1 MPLQEAKKGV
11 VIKVKVQPK
20 AQQDEILGIKGDRLR
35 LRVKA
40 PPQKGRANQACIN
53 LLAKVLSL
61 NKKEIKLISGLKA
74 REKMFFIQNMKLDDL
89 KEKLG
94 IP

>member
-40 PPQKGRANQACIN
+40 PPEKGRANQACIN

-61 NKKEIKLISGLKA
+61 NKKEIKLISGAKA

>member
-1 MPLQEAKKGV
+1 MPLRDTKKGV
-11 VIKVKVQPK
+11 VIKVRVQPK
-20 AQQDEILGIKGDRLR
+20 AKRDEILGVEGGSVR

-40 PPQKGRANQACIN
+40 PPEKGKANQACIN

-61 NKKEIKLISGLKA
+61 NKREIKLISGLKA

-89 KEKLG
+89 KERLE

>member
-1 MPLQEAKKGV
+1 MPLQETKKGV

-40 PPQKGRANQACIN
+40 PPEKGKANQACIN

>member
-1 MPLQEAKKGV
+1 MPLQETKKGV

-20 AQQDEILGIKGDRLR
+20 AQQDEILSIKGDRLR

-40 PPQKGRANQACIN
+40 PPQKGKANQACIN

-61 NKKEIKLISGLKA
+61 NKREIKLISGVKA
-74 REKMFFIQNMKLDDL
+74 REKIFFIQNMKLDDL
-89 KEKLG
+89 KERLG

>member
-40 PPQKGRANQACIN
+40 PPEKGRANQACIN

>member
-1 MPLQEAKKGV
+1 MPLRDTKNGV

-20 AQQDEILGIKGDRLR
+20 AQQDEILGIKGGRLR

-40 PPQKGRANQACIN
+40 PPQNGKANQACIS
-53 LLAKVLSL
+53 LLAKIMGIT
-61 NKKEIKLISGLKA
+61 KKEIKLISGAKA

>member
-40 PPQKGRANQACIN
+40 PPEKGKANQACIN

-61 NKKEIKLISGLKA
+61 NKKEIKLISGAKA

>member
-1 MPLQEAKKGV
+1 MPLRDTKKGV
-11 VIKVKVQPK
+11 VIKVRVQPK
-20 AQQDEILGIKGDRLR
+20 AKRDEILGVEGGSVR

-40 PPQKGRANQACIN
+40 PPEKGKANQACIN
-53 LLAKVLSL
+53 LLAKILSIT
-61 NKKEIKLISGLKA
+61 KKEIKLISGAKA
-74 REKMFFIQNMKLDDL
+74 REKMFFIQNMELDDL

>member
-1 MPLQEAKKGV
+1 MPLQETKNGV

-20 AQQDEILGIKGDRLR
+20 AQQDEILSIKGDRLR

-40 PPQKGRANQACIN
+40 PPQKGKANQACIN

-61 NKKEIKLISGLKA
+61 NKREIKLISGVKA
-74 REKMFFIQNMKLDDL
+74 REKIFFIQNMRLDDL
-89 KEKLG
+89 KERLG

>member
-61 NKKEIKLISGLKA
+61 NKKEIKLISGAKA